1 MPNIV
6 NTLALSELS
15 DAFSKAEGLL
25 FFSMS
30 GLTMEEN
37 EELRGVIAERGADL
51 RLVRNR
57 LALLALSSSGFEVD
71 RSIFTGNVAVAWG
84 DAEATIGAA
93 KAVEDS
99 PLKKAGKLGV
109 RGGMLEGN
117 LLDASDAAALA
128 DVPDRPTLQA
138 QLLGVISGPARGLA
152 MVINGNQSALARV
165 LQARIDAEGGS
176 DSDSEG

>member
-6 NTLALSELS
+6 NTLSVAELT

-37 EELRGVIAERGADL
+37 EELRGTIAERGADL
-51 RLVRNR
+51 RMVRNR
-57 LALLALSSSGFEVD
+57 LALLALNSSGFEVD
-71 RSIFTGNVAVAWG
+71 RETFRGNVAVAWG

-93 KAVEDS
+93 KAVSES
-99 PLKKAGKLGV
+99 PLKKAGKVGV
-109 RGGMLEGN
+109 RGGVLEGN
-117 LLDASDAAALA
+117 VLNAGDAAALA

-138 QLLGVISGPARGLA
+138 KLLGALTGPARGLVMA
-152 MVINGNQSALARV
+152 LNGNQASLARV
-165 LQARIDAEGGS
+165 LQARIDSQGGS
-176 DSDSEG
+176 EESTEG